1 VTKLHTIEIG
11 VVSALLK
18 IVVLNHPSLDGRLQV
33 TRKNPHVIV
42 VVLDHVTPVNY
53 WFIMWMATSI
63 TLLYAI

>member
-11 VVSALLK
+11 VDNVLLK
-18 IVVLNHPSLDGRLQV
+18 IVVLNHLSPDGRLQV
-33 TRKNPHVIV
+33 TRKNLHVIV
-42 VVLDHVTPVNY
+42 VVLDHVTPVNC